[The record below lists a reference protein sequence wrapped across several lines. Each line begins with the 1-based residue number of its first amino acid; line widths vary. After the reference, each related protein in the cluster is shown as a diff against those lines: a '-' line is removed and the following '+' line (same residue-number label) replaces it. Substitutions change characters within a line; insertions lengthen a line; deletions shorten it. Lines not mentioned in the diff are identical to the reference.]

1 MFVILELETCSG
13 VLVYNWLPL
22 PSFSLSSITYT
33 SVPSTDQFTVLQ
45 GCSRCLSAF
54 RLRVVVHYVSS
65 TAEDTDFCSLGAGLH
80 RLSALHQED
89 VDGQVREKSTRP
101 FTVHEHGERG

>member
-22 PSFSLSSITYT
+22 PSFSSSSITYT
-33 SVPSTDQFTVLQ
+33 SVPSTDQFSVLQ
-45 GCSRCLSAF
+45 DCSRCLSASL
-54 RLRVVVHYVSS
+54 LRVVVHYVSS
-65 TAEDTDFCSLGAGLH
+65 TAEDIGFCSLGAGLH